1 MLTAISGKEIDCAF
15 GINQKQ
21 LHSDPILAKMSTFS
35 VMNHFNADAIIDILS
50 GAYGFDK
57 TEARKIIAQ
66 GLIKS
71 LQQSIDEP
79 VAAAKVAATQPVVVA
94 DEPASDAE
102 SDASTTA
109 PAKIP
114 TAVELWSSEN
124 RERIASELPQGTK
137 KGAITAAVKEAWKN
151 LSEDEKT
158 AVKTRVKAMKG
169 KTTRRKKNPD
179 APKAPQNAFMRFAGT
194 KRADIKKELENAR
207 EDQTVKIKAADVQKR
222 IGTLWAELPTEEKKP
237 FEDAYEADKAA
248 YQIAKAE
255 FEKSGAAAPNTDGEA
270 AAAAA
275 AE

>member
-1 MLTAISGKEIDCAF
+1 
-15 GINQKQ
+15 
-21 LHSDPILAKMSTFS
+21 
-35 VMNHFNADAIIDILS
+35 MNHFNADAIIDILS
-50 GAYGFDK
+50 ASYGFDK
-57 TEARKIIAQ
+57 TDARKVVAQ

-71 LQQSIDEP
+71 LQQSIDEVVSS
-79 VAAAKVAATQPVVVA
+79 VAVIERDVVA
-94 DEPASDAE
+94 DEPTSDAE

-114 TAVELWSSEN
+114 TPIELWSSEN

-137 KGAITAAVKEAWKN
+137 KGAITVAVKEAWKN
-151 LSEDEKT
+151 LPEDEKT
-158 AVKTRVKAMKG
+158 AVKARVKALKG

-179 APKAPQNAFMRFAGT
+179 APKAPQNAFMRFAAT
-194 KRADIKKELENAR
+194 KRADIKKELEDAR

-222 IGTLWAELPTEEKKP
+222 IGTLWAELQTEQKKP

-248 YQIAKAE
+248 YQIRKAE

>member
-1 MLTAISGKEIDCAF
+1 
-15 GINQKQ
+15 
-21 LHSDPILAKMSTFS
+21 MSTFS
-35 VMNHFNADAIIDILS
+35 VMNYFNADAIIEILS
-50 GAYGFDK
+50 SAYGFDK
-57 TEARKIIAQ
+57 TEARKVIAQ
-66 GLIKS
+66 GLIQS
-71 LQQSIDEP
+71 LQQSIDAP
-79 VAAAKVAATQPVVVA
+79 AATTSASAATQPVVVA

-102 SDASTTA
+102 SQPSTTA

-114 TAVELWSSEN
+114 TPIELWSSEN

-151 LSEDEKT
+151 LPQDEKT

-179 APKAPQNAFMRFAGT
+179 APKAPQNAFMRFAAT
-194 KRADIKKELENAR
+194 KRADIKKELEDAR
-207 EDQTVKIKAADVQKR
+207 EDQTSKIKAADVQKR
-222 IGTLWAELPTEEKKP
+222 IGTLWSELQTEEKKP
-237 FEDAYEADKAA
+237 FEDAYEAEKAA

-255 FEKSGAAAPNTDGEA
+255 YEKSGALAPNTDGEA